1 LTSSIAEITTEGQ
14 NTSITRGTAADM
26 IGLIKR
32 TMVRI
37 CDDDLDMWQGRD
49 DASSVAQFKTTS
61 HRIAAKGN
69 V

>member
-14 NTSITRGTAADM
+14 NTSITRDTAAEM

-32 TMVRI
+32 AMVRL
-37 CDDDLDMWQGRD
+37 CDDLDMRQGRD
-49 DASSVAQFKTTS
+49 DASSVVQLKTTS
-61 HRIAAKGN
+61 DRIAANGN